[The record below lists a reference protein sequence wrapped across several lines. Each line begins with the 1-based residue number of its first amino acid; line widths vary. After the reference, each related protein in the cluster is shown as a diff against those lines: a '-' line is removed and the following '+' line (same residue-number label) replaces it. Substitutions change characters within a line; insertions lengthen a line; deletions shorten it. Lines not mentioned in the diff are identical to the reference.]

1 MKQEIP
7 KQVVIGVVS
16 LVGVIAVIA
25 IGSQFLG
32 GGPGKMSDEEFKR
45 ADAQARVGTSNMG
58 NYVPSG
64 VPGAPPAVSEADA
77 RAAHAAQNS
86 GK

>member
-7 KQVVIGVVS
+7 KKVVIGVVA
-16 LVGVIAVIA
+16 LVGIIALIA
-25 IGSQFLG
+25 IGSQFFG
-32 GGPGKMSDEEFKR
+32 GGPGKMTDEEFRR

-58 NYVPSG
+58 NYVPNG
-64 VPGAPPAVSEADA
+64 VPGAPPAASEADA
-77 RAAHAAQNS
+77 RAAHAAQNT